1 MIQSEKLPDSGR
13 CGEELMLYLHIPFCV
28 KKCRYCD
35 FLSGPYPEEVR
46 KKYLKALLKEIR
58 CRCGELSDKT
68 VTSIFFG
75 GGTPSLLEPEEVE
88 AVLGECRKYL
98 YIRDDAEITM
108 ECNPGTA
115 DRRKFDGYREAG
127 VNRLSLGLQS
137 PREEELRLLG
147 RIHTWNQF
155 LETYNQAREAGFDNV
170 NIDLM
175 SALPGQ
181 NLRKWKENLGRIL
194 ALNPPPEHLSV
205 YSLILEE
212 GTELFE
218 MERKGLLCRELA
230 LPSEDEDREM
240 YHATARI
247 LKKFGFEQ
255 YEISNYA
262 RSGYACRHNCGY
274 WTRREYLGLGVGAA
288 SLLGE
293 KRFNNERDI
302 QKYMEDPFAGRQE
315 EVLGTKDIV
324 EEFMFLG
331 LRMLEGVGRKE
342 FRMRFGKSMDEVYGD
357 VIRKNCGEG
366 MLADDGERIRLT
378 ERGLDLANY
387 VMAQFLSQED
397 G

>member
-1 MIQSEKLPDSGR
+1 MIQGQKIPDTGR
-13 CGEELMLYLHIPFCV
+13 CGKELMLYLHFPFCV

-35 FLSGPYPEEVR
+35 FLSGPYPREIQRE
-46 KKYLKALLKEIR
+46 YLKALLKEIR
-58 CRCGELSDKT
+58 RRCGELSGRP
-68 VTSIFFG
+68 VSSVFLG
-75 GGTPSLLEPEEVE
+75 GGTPSLLEPEEVD
-88 AVLGECRKYL
+88 AVLRECRKIL
-98 YIRDDAEITM
+98 PMREDAEITM

-115 DRRKFDGYREAG
+115 DSRKLHGYREAG
-127 VNRLSLGLQS
+127 VNRLSIGLQS

-147 RIHTWNQF
+147 RIHTWEQF
-155 LETYNQAREAGFDNV
+155 LETYRLARKAGFGNV

-181 NLRKWKENLGRIL
+181 NLKKWQENLSRVL
-194 ALNPPPEHLSV
+194 SLDPLPEHLSV
-205 YSLILEE
+205 YSLILED

-218 MERKGLLCRELA
+218 MERKGMLCGDLA

-240 YHATARI
+240 YHATAGI
-247 LKKFGFEQ
+247 LKKYGYEQ

-262 RSGYACRHNCGY
+262 RPGYACRHNCGY

-293 KRFNNERDI
+293 KRFCNERDI
-302 QKYMEDPFAGRQE
+302 RKYIKDPFAGRQE
-315 EVLGTKDIV
+315 EVLERKDVV

-342 FRMRFGKSMDEVYGD
+342 FRERFGKSMDEVYGE
-357 VIRKNCGEG
+357 VIRKNCGDG
-366 MLADDGERIRLT
+366 LLRDDGERIRLT

-387 VMAQFLSQED
+387 VMARFLL
-397 G
+397 